1 MSPIRSTRV
10 SRGTKT
16 VRVPVRIKVGNTTT
30 TKSMP
35 VKVTTVTRTTTVR
48 GR

>member
-10 SRGTKT
+10 TRSTQT
-16 VRVPVRIKVGNTTT
+16 VRVPVRIKSGNTTT
-30 TKSMP
+30 T
-35 VKVTTVTRTTTVR
+35 VKVNTVTRTTTVR